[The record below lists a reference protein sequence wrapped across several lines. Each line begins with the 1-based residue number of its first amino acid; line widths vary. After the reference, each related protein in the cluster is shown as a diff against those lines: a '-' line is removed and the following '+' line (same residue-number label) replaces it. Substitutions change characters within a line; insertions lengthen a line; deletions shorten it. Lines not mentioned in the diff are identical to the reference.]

1 MVYCGDELYTCTPPL
16 IHEENEEML
25 WSANEGCTSADISL
39 VKFNWT
45 GDPEVQYK
53 LDIGGPSLTITAYV
67 DLKDLK
73 ELLKLK
79 L

>member
-1 MVYCGDELYTCTPPL
+1 MTDDEPR
-16 IHEENEEML
+16 EENKEYL
-25 WSANEGCTSADISL
+25 WSANEGCTSADIHL

-45 GDPEVQYK
+45 GDPEPQYK
-53 LDIGGPSLTITAYV
+53 LDIGGPALTITAYV
-67 DLKDLK
+67 NIKDLK